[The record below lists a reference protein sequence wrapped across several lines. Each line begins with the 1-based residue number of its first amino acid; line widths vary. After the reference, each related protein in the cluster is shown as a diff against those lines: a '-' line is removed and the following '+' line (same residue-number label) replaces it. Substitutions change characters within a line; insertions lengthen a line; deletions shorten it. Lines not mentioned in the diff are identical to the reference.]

1 MRKTTLAFFAI
12 LLSGFASTAQ
22 TYSTGTVT
30 LTTGFT
36 AKIDVTSSL
45 VTLTFVGPST
55 DWLGLSFNSTSMN
68 DNGSDVVIFD
78 GTNMT
83 DRTFAGIG
91 VTPPLDASQ
100 NWTVTSNTINAGVRT
115 VTATRARDTGD
126 SNDYT
131 FSASAQALNLAWAH
145 RPGSLAMGYHGSGNS
160 GATAANFTLGT
171 ESFTAESFKLYP
183 NPAKGFTTV
192 ELPDFV
198 SEGEIKIYDNLGKV
212 IKVQAVSESQATIST
227 SGLATGSYMVVVR
240 TNYGNATK
248 TLIVE

>member
-1 MRKTTLAFFAI
+1 MRKTTFAFFAT
-12 LLSGFASTAQ
+12 LLSGFSLTAQ

-55 DWLGLSFNSTSMN
+55 DWLGLSFNATSMN
-68 DNGSDVVIFD
+68 NNGSDVVIFD

-91 VTPPLDASQ
+91 ATPPLDASQ
-100 NWTVTSNTINAGVRT
+100 NWTVTANTINAGVRT

-126 SNDYT
+126 SNDYA

-160 GATAANFTLGT
+160 GATVANFALGT

-198 SEGEIKIYDNLGKV
+198 SDGEIKVYDSLGRV
-212 IKVQAVSESQATIST
+212 VRTQAISETQATIST
-227 SGLATGSYMVVVR
+227 SGLTTGSYMVVVR

-248 TLIVE
+248 TLMVE